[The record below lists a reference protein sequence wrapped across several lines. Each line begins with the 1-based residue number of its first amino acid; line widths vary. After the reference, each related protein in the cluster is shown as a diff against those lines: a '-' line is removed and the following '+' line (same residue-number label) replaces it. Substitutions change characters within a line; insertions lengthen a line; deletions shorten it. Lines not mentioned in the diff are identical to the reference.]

1 MNSLCAKFIQIF
13 NNSTRPLIFGMI
25 HIPSLPGTPANTSLP
40 KEIINFVSQE
50 VQIYKKCNV
59 DGIIL
64 ENMNDIPYLHSSK
77 IGPEIVAMMTACAA
91 ETLNVLSDDRKN
103 FLLGIQVLAGGNKE
117 AISIAHS
124 TGFDFIRAESFVYS
138 HVADEGI
145 MNSCAGELL
154 RFRKHIGANDVAIIT
169 DIKKKHC
176 SHAITSDLTVG
187 DIAEGA
193 DFFRADGVILT
204 GTSTGK
210 ETNVTDIDLVKKSCK
225 LPLFIG
231 SGITIDNM
239 KNYRKADGFI
249 VGSHFKVNGNW
260 RNKLCEDKIS
270 KFVNMAK
277 QLTK

>member
-1 MNSLCAKFIQIF
+1 MNSLCPKFVNIF
-13 NNSTRPLIFGMI
+13 KNSTRPLVFGMI
-25 HIPSLPGTPANTSLP
+25 HIPALPGTPANISTP
-40 KEIINFVSQE
+40 KEIKNFVSQE
-50 VQIYKKCNV
+50 VEIYKKYNV

-64 ENMNDIPYLHSSK
+64 ENMNDIPYLHPSK
-77 IGPEIVAMMTACAA
+77 IGPEIVAMMTTCAM
-91 ETLNVLSDDRKN
+91 ETLSVLSNEREN
-103 FLLGIQVLAGGNKE
+103 FLLGIQILAGGNKE
-117 AISIAHS
+117 ALSIAHS

-154 RFRKHIGANDVAIIT
+154 RFRKHINASDIAIIT

-193 DFFRADGVILT
+193 EFFRADGVILT

-210 ETNVTDIDLVKKSCK
+210 ETNVLDIDLVKKSCK

-231 SGITIDNM
+231 SGITIENM

-249 VGSHFKVNGNW
+249 VGSHFKINGDW
-260 RNKLCEDKIS
+260 RNKLCENKIS
-270 KFVNMAK
+270 DFVKIAK
-277 QLTK
+277 QLIK